1 MEDYRIVDNHGNI
14 LRFDSFIHCTS
25 KERIE
30 IEACSLIPISIRRE
44 EFV

>member
-1 MEDYRIVDNHGNI
+1 MKDYRIVDKHGNT
-14 LRFDSFIHCTS
+14 LRFVSLIHCTS